1 MSDVITTILILV
13 VAGLLARSILSL
25 RRRRYRWLAR
35 LPRDPAELGLDP
47 FKYFVWPDWVTSVSD
62 GDRHWISADRLI
74 HLYHV
79 DPRDCRVLRPDSP
92 AVDSILRR
100 YPWVP
105 ILRPQANGD
114 YTVPE
119 SP

>member
-1 MSDVITTILILV
+1 MRDVTATILTLLTMWGLV
-13 VAGLLARSILSL
+13 ALGRVL

-35 LPRDPAELGLDP
+35 LPRDPAELGFDP
-47 FKYFVWPDWVTSVSD
+47 FKYFIWADWVTSTHD
-62 GDRHWISADRLI
+62 GDRHWISADRLV
-74 HLYHV
+74 HLYHI

-105 ILRPQANGD
+105 ILCPRPDGD
-114 YTVPE
+114 YTIPDN
-119 SP
+119 P